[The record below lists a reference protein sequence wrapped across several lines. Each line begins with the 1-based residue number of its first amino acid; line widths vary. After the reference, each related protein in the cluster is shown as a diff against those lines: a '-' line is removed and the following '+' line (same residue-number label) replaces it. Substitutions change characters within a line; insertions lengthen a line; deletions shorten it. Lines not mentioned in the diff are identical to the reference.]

1 MLPLLACNKSTNVQ
15 SNMSNGLWPIKL
27 SSDHWMSNYTYI
39 KVKAKVKGNLFRF
52 EFMQLLYLKSALKE
66 VLQNTL

>member
-15 SNMSNGLWPIKL
+15 SNMSNVLWPIKL
-27 SSDHWMSNYTYI
+27 SSDHWMSNYMYI
-39 KVKAKVKGNLFRF
+39 KVKVKVKGNLFRF

>member
-1 MLPLLACNKSTNVQ
+1 MLPLLACIKSTNVQ
-15 SNMSNGLWPIKL
+15 SNMSNVLWPIKL
-27 SSDHWMSNYTYI
+27 SSDHWMSNYMYI
-39 KVKAKVKGNLFRF
+39 KVKAKVKGNLFGF

>member
-1 MLPLLACNKSTNVQ
+1 M
-15 SNMSNGLWPIKL
+15 
-27 SSDHWMSNYTYI
+27 YI
-39 KVKAKVKGNLFRF
+39 KVKAKVKGNLFGF

>member
-1 MLPLLACNKSTNVQ
+1 
-15 SNMSNGLWPIKL
+15 
-27 SSDHWMSNYTYI
+27 MSNYMYI

-52 EFMQLLYLKSALKE
+52 EFMQLLYMYLKSALKK